1 MYITHPQTTAVR
13 LYTWGIPRGHE
24 FTGSSIAGI
33 DPALV
38 WPPLLYT
45 HREGLNKILQSSA
58 ETGGPIDPMIKK
70 STVPPFTSDL

>member
-1 MYITHPQTTAVR
+1 MGHPTR
-13 LYTWGIPRGHE
+13 PRVHGE
-24 FTGSSIAGI
+24 FYRGYI

-58 ETGGPIDPMIKK
+58 ETGRPIDPMIKK